1 MNDQLI
7 MIDTNIVIYALN
19 NNPTVYSFVN
29 GKKLV
34 ISFITE
40 IELLGWKGITSD
52 DKELLSLFIKECLYV
67 DYNKQ
72 IRQRTIDLKS
82 SYNLKL
88 GDAFIAASAIEFD
101 IPLVSADKVFKR
113 VSELNFI
120 HITPNT

>member
-101 IPLVSADKVFKR
+101 IPLVSADTVFKR
-113 VSELNFI
+113 VIEMNFI
-120 HITPNT
+120 HITPNK